1 MIKFLRRAV
10 ILLFVFVLGVA
21 GSSFLLNSETT
32 DDRSDMNDPVFPE
45 VMVDFDGNYA
55 NRMYGY
61 AQPMQSDFTRDSVTP
76 IDTSK
81 ELSFVINAYDT
92 KVKSLSYEIRTS
104 DGSKVLENRKIK
116 SLDKQDS
123 YLTTTIKLSS
133 DLLMNQEYS
142 LQLSLE
148 TNKGTAYYYTRVV
161 SRSNVNAAQYVK
173 FVASFYEKCL
183 DKASAEDLTA
193 YLESDTSSTS
203 TNYTDININSTFAQ
217 ISWGNLN
224 PQIYRKGI
232 PVVKDI
238 NETTASL
245 SVEYQIAALDDVNA
259 AQYVKFV
266 ASFYEKCL
274 DKASAEDLTAYL
286 ESDTSS
292 TSTNYTDININSTF
306 AQISWGN
313 LNPQIY
319 RKGIPVVK
327 DINETTASLSVEYQI
342 AALDED
348 GNQEIY
354 DVTEFYRMRYTETR
368 IMLLD
373 FKRSASQV
381 FEESSISIS
390 DKGLL
395 LGVRDKN
402 VEYMMNEN
410 AGVLAFVQEGDLWSY
425 SPDDGKFSR
434 IFSFR
439 KETDGDFR
447 DSRYQHNIKIIRVE
461 DNGDVDF
468 VLYGYMNRGVREG
481 YCGVCVYHYS
491 NDQNVVEEKVFIP
504 STESY
509 EFLKEDLGT
518 LSYVSTENA
527 LYLLFANKLYKI
539 NISDGTSEVL
549 EEGIKIDDFAVSDT
563 GAHAAWIIQE
573 GESAGNI
580 KEIDFETLET
590 RSLAPSSGQSLVL
603 NGFMNEDLVYGI
615 VVDGDVIADDNGHET
630 TGIHTV
636 RIEGFDGT
644 LKKEY
649 HQDGLYVT
657 DITMGNTMMEFQ
669 LSKKTKKG
677 YKAVSKDNILNNSK
691 ASTNTV
697 SVELVTNSRTGTQ
710 IRLALTETP
719 EIQEPL
725 VVYAKMK
732 NIGDDRIILD
742 TQIPEEDIYYV
753 YAKGGLDS
761 TFTDPAL
768 ALQRADDQTGVV
780 LNRAQQYVWERGNK
794 KTKLTLNLE
803 DVPEAMKSASLD
815 VTALQ
820 EALGDEGTIIDLSG
834 CTLDSVLYEV
844 SAQRPVIA
852 KTGDNT
858 SVVIIGYDEYNTY
871 LYDPQKGETY
881 PYGMNDSTE
890 LFEKAGNIFIS
901 YVEKLKL

>member
-45 VMVDFDGNYA
+45 VMVDFDGEYA

-76 IDTSK
+76 LDTSR
-81 ELSFVINAYDT
+81 ELSLVINPYAT

-104 DGSKVLENRKIK
+104 DGSKVLENRKVK
-116 SLDKQDS
+116 SLDKNDS
-123 YLTTTIKLSS
+123 YLATKIQINS

-142 LQLSLE
+142 LQISLE

-161 SRSNVNAAQYVK
+161 SRSNVNTVQYVK
-173 FVASFYEKCL
+173 FVKSFYEKCM
-183 DKASAEDLTA
+183 DKATAEDLTS
-193 YLESDTSSTS
+193 YLEPDTSNTT
-203 TNYTDININSTFAQ
+203 TNYTDVGINSTFAE
-217 ISWGNLN
+217 ISWGNLS

-238 NETTASL
+238 NETTASFSL
-245 SVEYQIAALDDVNA
+245 EYQIAA
-259 AQYVKFV
+259 
-266 ASFYEKCL
+266 
-274 DKASAEDLTAYL
+274 
-286 ESDTSS
+286 
-292 TSTNYTDININSTF
+292 TNT
-306 AQISWGN
+306 
-313 LNPQIY
+313 
-319 RKGIPVVK
+319 
-327 DINETTASLSVEYQI
+327 
-342 AALDED
+342 D

-381 FEESSISIS
+381 FSENSISIS

-402 VEYMMNEN
+402 VEYMMNET
-410 AGVLAFVQEGDLWSY
+410 AGVIAFVQEGDLWSY
-425 SPDDGKFSR
+425 SPNDGKFSR

-447 DSRYQHNIKIIRVE
+447 DSRWQHDIKIIRVE

-468 VLYGYMNRGVREG
+468 VLYGYMNRGIREG
-481 YCGVCVYHYS
+481 YSGVCVYHYS

-509 EFLKEDLGT
+509 EFLKKDLGT
-518 LSYVSTENA
+518 LSYVSTDNS
-527 LYLLFANKLYKI
+527 LFLLFAQKLYQI
-539 NISDGTSEVL
+539 HITDGKSEVL
-549 EEGIKIDDFAVSDT
+549 DQDIQTDAFTVSDT
-563 GAHAAWIIQE
+563 GAHAAWLIQS
-573 GESAGNI
+573 GESAGYI

-590 RSLAPSSGQSLVL
+590 RTLAPSSGQKLTL

-615 VVDGDVIADDNGHET
+615 VVDGDIISDSNGHET
-630 TGIHTV
+630 TGIHTI

-644 LKKEY
+644 VKKEY
-649 HQDGLYVT
+649 HQDGLYIT
-657 DITMGNTMMEFQ
+657 DVTMGNTMMEFE

-677 YKAVSKDNILNNSK
+677 YEAVSKDNILNNVK
-691 ASTNTV
+691 AAASIA
-697 SVELVTNSRTGTQ
+697 SIELASNNRTGTQ
-710 IRLALTETP
+710 IRLALDEAP
-719 EIQEPL
+719 EIQDAL

-732 NIGDDRIILD
+732 NANDDSIILD
-742 TQIPEEDIYYV
+742 TQIPEDDIYYV
-753 YAKGGLDS
+753 YAKGGLDGIY
-761 TFTDPAL
+761 TDPAL
-768 ALQRADDQTGVV
+768 AVLRADDQTGVV

-794 KTKLTLNLE
+794 KTKLILNLE
-803 DVPEAMKSASLD
+803 DVPEAIKSASLD
-815 VTALQ
+815 TNALQ
-820 EALGDEGTIIDLSG
+820 EALGDEGAIIDLSG
-834 CTLDSVLYEV
+834 CTLDSVLYEI

-871 LYDPQKGETY
+871 LYDPIKGETY
-881 PYGMNDSTE
+881 PYGMNDSKD
-890 LFEKAGNIFIS
+890 LFDKAGNIFIS
-901 YVEKLKL
+901 YVEKLNY

>member
-45 VMVDFDGNYA
+45 VMVDFDGEYA

-76 IDTSK
+76 LDTSR
-81 ELSFVINAYDT
+81 ELSLVINPYAT

-104 DGSKVLENRKIK
+104 DGSKVLENRKVK
-116 SLDKQDS
+116 SLDKNDS
-123 YLTTTIKLSS
+123 YLATKIQINS

-142 LQLSLE
+142 LQISLE

-161 SRSNVNAAQYVK
+161 SRSNVNTVQYVK
-173 FVASFYEKCL
+173 FVKSFYEKCM
-183 DKASAEDLTA
+183 DKATAEDLTS
-193 YLESDTSSTS
+193 YLEPDTSNTT
-203 TNYTDININSTFAQ
+203 TNYTDGGINSTVAE
-217 ISWGNLN
+217 ISWGNLS
-224 PQIYRKGI
+224 PQIYRQGI

-238 NETTASL
+238 NETTASFSL
-245 SVEYQIAALDDVNA
+245 EYQSAA
-259 AQYVKFV
+259 
-266 ASFYEKCL
+266 
-274 DKASAEDLTAYL
+274 
-286 ESDTSS
+286 
-292 TSTNYTDININSTF
+292 TNT
-306 AQISWGN
+306 
-313 LNPQIY
+313 
-319 RKGIPVVK
+319 
-327 DINETTASLSVEYQI
+327 
-342 AALDED
+342 D

-381 FEESSISIS
+381 FSENSISIS

-402 VEYMMNEN
+402 VEYMMNET
-410 AGVLAFVQEGDLWSY
+410 AGVIAFVQEGDLWSY
-425 SPDDGKFSR
+425 SPNDGKFSR

-447 DSRYQHNIKIIRVE
+447 DSRWQHDIKIIRVE

-468 VLYGYMNRGVREG
+468 VLYGYMNRGIREG
-481 YCGVCVYHYS
+481 YSGVCVYHYS
-491 NDQNVVEEKVFIP
+491 NDQNVVEEKAFIP

-509 EFLKEDLGT
+509 EFLKKDLGT
-518 LSYVSTENA
+518 LSYVSTDNS
-527 LYLLFANKLYKI
+527 LFLLFAQKLYQI
-539 NISDGTSEVL
+539 HITDGKSEVL
-549 EEGIKIDDFAVSDT
+549 DQDIQTDAFTVSDT
-563 GAHAAWIIQE
+563 GAHAAWLIQS
-573 GESAGNI
+573 GESAGYI

-590 RSLAPSSGQSLVL
+590 RTLAPSSGQKLTL

-615 VVDGDVIADDNGHET
+615 VVDGDIISDSNGHET
-630 TGIHTV
+630 TGIHTI

-644 LKKEY
+644 VKKEY
-649 HQDGLYVT
+649 HQDGLYIT
-657 DITMGNTMMEFQ
+657 DVTMGNTMMEFE

-677 YKAVSKDNILNNSK
+677 YEAVSKDNILNNVK
-691 ASTNTV
+691 AAASIA
-697 SVELVTNSRTGTQ
+697 SIELASNNRTGTQ
-710 IRLALTETP
+710 IRLALDEAP
-719 EIQEPL
+719 EIQDAL

-732 NIGDDRIILD
+732 NANDDSIILD
-742 TQIPEEDIYYV
+742 TQIPEDDIYYV
-753 YAKGGLDS
+753 YAKGGLDGIY
-761 TFTDPAL
+761 TDPAL
-768 ALQRADDQTGVV
+768 AVLRADDQTGVV

-794 KTKLTLNLE
+794 KTKLILNLE
-803 DVPEAMKSASLD
+803 DVPEAIKSASLD
-815 VTALQ
+815 TNALQ
-820 EALGDEGTIIDLSG
+820 EALGDEGAIIDLSG
-834 CTLDSVLYEV
+834 CTLDSVLYEI

-871 LYDPQKGETY
+871 LYDPVKGETY
-881 PYGMNDSTE
+881 PYGMNDSKD
-890 LFEKAGNIFIS
+890 LFDKAGNIFIS
-901 YVEKLKL
+901 YVEKLNY

>member
-45 VMVDFDGNYA
+45 VMVDFDGEYA

-76 IDTSK
+76 LDTSR
-81 ELSFVINAYDT
+81 ELSLVINPYAT

-104 DGSKVLENRKIK
+104 DGSKVLENRKVK
-116 SLDKQDS
+116 SLDKNDS
-123 YLTTTIKLSS
+123 YLATKIQINS

-142 LQLSLE
+142 LQISLE

-161 SRSNVNAAQYVK
+161 SRSNVNTVQYVK
-173 FVASFYEKCL
+173 FVKSFYEKCM
-183 DKASAEDLTA
+183 DKATAEDLTS
-193 YLESDTSSTS
+193 YLEPDTSNTT
-203 TNYTDININSTFAQ
+203 TNYTDVGINSTFAE
-217 ISWGNLN
+217 ISWGNLS

-238 NETTASL
+238 NETTASFSL
-245 SVEYQIAALDDVNA
+245 EYQIAA
-259 AQYVKFV
+259 
-266 ASFYEKCL
+266 
-274 DKASAEDLTAYL
+274 
-286 ESDTSS
+286 
-292 TSTNYTDININSTF
+292 TNT
-306 AQISWGN
+306 
-313 LNPQIY
+313 
-319 RKGIPVVK
+319 
-327 DINETTASLSVEYQI
+327 
-342 AALDED
+342 D

-381 FEESSISIS
+381 FSENSISIS

-402 VEYMMNEN
+402 VEYMMNET
-410 AGVLAFVQEGDLWSY
+410 AGVIAFVQEGDLWSY
-425 SPDDGKFSR
+425 SPNDGKFSR

-447 DSRYQHNIKIIRVE
+447 DSRWQHDIKIIRVE

-468 VLYGYMNRGVREG
+468 VLYGYMNRGIREG
-481 YCGVCVYHYS
+481 YSGVCVYHYS

-509 EFLKEDLGT
+509 EFLKKDLGT
-518 LSYVSTENA
+518 LSYVSTDNS
-527 LYLLFANKLYKI
+527 LFLLFAQKLYQI
-539 NISDGTSEVL
+539 HITDGKSEVL
-549 EEGIKIDDFAVSDT
+549 DQDIQTDAFTVSDT
-563 GAHAAWIIQE
+563 GTHAAWLIQS
-573 GESAGNI
+573 GESAGYI

-590 RSLAPSSGQSLVL
+590 RTLAPSSGQKLTL

-615 VVDGDVIADDNGHET
+615 VVDGDIISDSNGHET
-630 TGIHTV
+630 TGIHTI

-644 LKKEY
+644 VKKEY
-649 HQDGLYVT
+649 HQDGLYIT
-657 DITMGNTMMEFQ
+657 DVTMGNTMMEFE

-677 YKAVSKDNILNNSK
+677 YEAVSKDNILNNVK
-691 ASTNTV
+691 AAASIA
-697 SVELVTNSRTGTQ
+697 SIELASNNRTGTQ
-710 IRLALTETP
+710 IRLALDEAP
-719 EIQEPL
+719 EIQDAL

-732 NIGDDRIILD
+732 NANDDSIILD
-742 TQIPEEDIYYV
+742 TQIPEDDIYYV
-753 YAKGGLDS
+753 YAKGGLDGIY
-761 TFTDPAL
+761 TDPAL
-768 ALQRADDQTGVV
+768 AVLRADDQTGVV

-794 KTKLTLNLE
+794 KTKLILNLE
-803 DVPEAMKSASLD
+803 DVPEAIKSASLD
-815 VTALQ
+815 TNALQ
-820 EALGDEGTIIDLSG
+820 EALGDEGAIIDLSG
-834 CTLDSVLYEV
+834 CTLDSVLYEI

-871 LYDPQKGETY
+871 LYDPVKGETY
-881 PYGMNDSTE
+881 PYGMNDSKD
-890 LFEKAGNIFIS
+890 LFDKAGNIFIS
-901 YVEKLKL
+901 YVEKLNY

>member
-45 VMVDFDGNYA
+45 VMVDFDGEYA

-76 IDTSK
+76 LDTSR
-81 ELSFVINAYDT
+81 ELSLVINPYAT

-104 DGSKVLENRKIK
+104 DGSKVLENRKVK
-116 SLDKQDS
+116 SLDKNDS
-123 YLTTTIKLSS
+123 YLATKIQINS

-142 LQLSLE
+142 LQISLE

-161 SRSNVNAAQYVK
+161 SRSNVNTVQYVK
-173 FVASFYEKCL
+173 FVKSFYEKCM
-183 DKASAEDLTA
+183 DKATAEDLTS
-193 YLESDTSSTS
+193 YLEPDTSNTT
-203 TNYTDININSTFAQ
+203 TNYTDVGINSTFAE
-217 ISWGNLN
+217 ISWGNLS

-238 NETTASL
+238 NETTASFSL
-245 SVEYQIAALDDVNA
+245 EYQIAA
-259 AQYVKFV
+259 
-266 ASFYEKCL
+266 
-274 DKASAEDLTAYL
+274 
-286 ESDTSS
+286 
-292 TSTNYTDININSTF
+292 TNT
-306 AQISWGN
+306 
-313 LNPQIY
+313 
-319 RKGIPVVK
+319 
-327 DINETTASLSVEYQI
+327 
-342 AALDED
+342 D

-381 FEESSISIS
+381 FSENSISIS

-402 VEYMMNEN
+402 VEYMMNET
-410 AGVLAFVQEGDLWSY
+410 AGVIAFVQEGDLWSY
-425 SPDDGKFSR
+425 SPNDGKFSR

-447 DSRYQHNIKIIRVE
+447 DSRWQHDIKIIRVE

-468 VLYGYMNRGVREG
+468 VLYGYMNRGIREG
-481 YCGVCVYHYS
+481 YSGVCVYHYS
-491 NDQNVVEEKVFIP
+491 NDQNVVEEKAFIP

-509 EFLKEDLGT
+509 EFLKKDLGT
-518 LSYVSTENA
+518 LSYVSTDNS
-527 LYLLFANKLYKI
+527 LFLLFAQKLYQI
-539 NISDGTSEVL
+539 HITDGKSEVL
-549 EEGIKIDDFAVSDT
+549 DQDIQTDAFTVSDT
-563 GAHAAWIIQE
+563 GAHAAWLIQS
-573 GESAGNI
+573 GESAGYI

-590 RSLAPSSGQSLVL
+590 RTLAPSSGQKLTL

-615 VVDGDVIADDNGHET
+615 VVDGDIISDSNGHET
-630 TGIHTV
+630 TGIHTI

-644 LKKEY
+644 VKKEY
-649 HQDGLYVT
+649 HQDGLYIT
-657 DITMGNTMMEFQ
+657 DVTMGNTMMEFE

-677 YKAVSKDNILNNSK
+677 YEAVSKDNILNNVK
-691 ASTNTV
+691 AAASIA
-697 SVELVTNSRTGTQ
+697 SIELASNNRTGTQ
-710 IRLALTETP
+710 IRLALDEAP
-719 EIQEPL
+719 EIQDAL

-732 NIGDDRIILD
+732 NANDDSIILD
-742 TQIPEEDIYYV
+742 TQIPEDDIYYV
-753 YAKGGLDS
+753 YAKGGLDGIY
-761 TFTDPAL
+761 TDPAL
-768 ALQRADDQTGVV
+768 AVLRADDQTGVV

-794 KTKLTLNLE
+794 KTKLILNLE
-803 DVPEAMKSASLD
+803 DVPEAIKSASID
-815 VTALQ
+815 TNALQ
-820 EALGDEGTIIDLSG
+820 EALGDEGAIIDLSG
-834 CTLDSVLYEV
+834 CTLDSVLYEI

-871 LYDPQKGETY
+871 LYDPVKGETY
-881 PYGMNDSTE
+881 PYGMNDSKD
-890 LFEKAGNIFIS
+890 LFDKAGNIFIS
-901 YVEKLKL
+901 YVEKLNY

>member
-45 VMVDFDGNYA
+45 VMVDFDGEYA

-76 IDTSK
+76 LDTSR
-81 ELSFVINAYDT
+81 ELSLVINPYAT

-104 DGSKVLENRKIK
+104 DGSKVLENRKVK
-116 SLDKQDS
+116 SLDKNDS
-123 YLTTTIKLSS
+123 YLATKIQINS

-142 LQLSLE
+142 LQISLE

-161 SRSNVNAAQYVK
+161 SRSNVNTVQYVK
-173 FVASFYEKCL
+173 FVKSFYEKCM
-183 DKASAEDLTA
+183 DKATAEDLTS
-193 YLESDTSSTS
+193 YLEPDTSNTT
-203 TNYTDININSTFAQ
+203 TNYTDVGINSTFAE
-217 ISWGNLN
+217 ISWGNLS

-238 NETTASL
+238 NETTASFSL
-245 SVEYQIAALDDVNA
+245 EYQIAA
-259 AQYVKFV
+259 
-266 ASFYEKCL
+266 
-274 DKASAEDLTAYL
+274 
-286 ESDTSS
+286 
-292 TSTNYTDININSTF
+292 TNT
-306 AQISWGN
+306 
-313 LNPQIY
+313 
-319 RKGIPVVK
+319 
-327 DINETTASLSVEYQI
+327 
-342 AALDED
+342 D

-381 FEESSISIS
+381 FSENSISIS

-402 VEYMMNEN
+402 VEYMMNET
-410 AGVLAFVQEGDLWSY
+410 AGVIAFVQEGDLWSY
-425 SPDDGKFSR
+425 SPNDGKFSR

-447 DSRYQHNIKIIRVE
+447 DSRWQHDIKIIRVE

-468 VLYGYMNRGVREG
+468 VLYGYMNRGIREG
-481 YCGVCVYHYS
+481 YSGVCVYHYS

-509 EFLKEDLGT
+509 EFLKKDLGT
-518 LSYVSTENA
+518 LSYVSTDNS
-527 LYLLFANKLYKI
+527 LFLLFAQKLYQI
-539 NISDGTSEVL
+539 HITDGKSEVL
-549 EEGIKIDDFAVSDT
+549 DQDIQTDAFTVSDT
-563 GAHAAWIIQE
+563 GAHAAWLIQS
-573 GESAGNI
+573 GESAGYI

-590 RSLAPSSGQSLVL
+590 RTLAPSSGQKLTL

-615 VVDGDVIADDNGHET
+615 VVDGDIISDSNGHET
-630 TGIHTV
+630 TGIHTI

-644 LKKEY
+644 VKKEY
-649 HQDGLYVT
+649 HQDGLYIT
-657 DITMGNTMMEFQ
+657 DVTMGNTMMEFE

-677 YKAVSKDNILNNSK
+677 YEAVSKDNILNNVK
-691 ASTNTV
+691 AAASIA
-697 SVELVTNSRTGTQ
+697 SIELASNNRTGTQ
-710 IRLALTETP
+710 IRLALDEAP
-719 EIQEPL
+719 EIQDAL

-732 NIGDDRIILD
+732 NANDDSIILD
-742 TQIPEEDIYYV
+742 TQIPEDDIYYV
-753 YAKGGLDS
+753 YAKGGLDGIY
-761 TFTDPAL
+761 TDPAL
-768 ALQRADDQTGVV
+768 AVLRADDQTGVV

-794 KTKLTLNLE
+794 KTKLILNLE
-803 DVPEAMKSASLD
+803 DVPEAIKRASLD
-815 VTALQ
+815 TNALQ
-820 EALGDEGTIIDLSG
+820 EALGDEGAIIDLSG
-834 CTLDSVLYEV
+834 CTLDSVLYEI

-871 LYDPQKGETY
+871 LYDPVKGETY
-881 PYGMNDSTE
+881 PYGMNDSKD
-890 LFEKAGNIFIS
+890 LFDKAGNIFIS
-901 YVEKLKL
+901 YVEKLNY